1 MLNTE
6 NVALVTGAAGNGMG
20 RSIALTLARY
30 GVKVA
35 VNYLRHREK
44 AEEIVSHIRRT
55 GGEAVAFRADVFD
68 RTDCEKLVADVIE
81 TFGKVD
87 ICVIGPGAD
96 WNAEA
101 IADLPSESCLKDLRQ
116 EVAPVYH
123 LLPPL
128 FRDMKRR
135 SCGRIVGISS
145 NLHIP
150 SPSYSYNVAKA
161 ARTEALLRAAD
172 EAWTMGITVNV
183 IAPGP
188 VGPFSDL
195 RTAAAFCGHG
205 KEWTERKSVTPQD
218 IAEGVA
224 FLCSEEA
231 RYLSGCV
238 LPYLF

>member
-1 MLNTE
+1 M
-6 NVALVTGAAGNGMG
+6 
-20 RSIALTLARY
+20 
-30 GVKVA
+30 
-35 VNYLRHREK
+35 
-44 AEEIVSHIRRT
+44 
-55 GGEAVAFRADVFD
+55 
-68 RTDCEKLVADVIE
+68 
-81 TFGKVD
+81 
-87 ICVIGPGAD
+87 
-96 WNAEA
+96 
-101 IADLPSESCLKDLRQ
+101 
-116 EVAPVYH
+116 
-123 LLPPL
+123 
-128 FRDMKRR
+128 
-135 SCGRIVGISS
+135 
-145 NLHIP
+145 
-150 SPSYSYNVAKA
+150 
-161 ARTEALLRAAD
+161 LRAAD